1 MCVTHFR
8 LQQRRFGTHSSI
20 TPTGP
25 SAELTSCTS
34 NGSVICRCSP
44 SPSSIVGPVITQLW
58 PHDPCKTGLHIT
70 GNITGT
76 DVASPNGTG
85 SHSTGVRS
93 LATVTTG
100 TSMRDVLTSE
110 PIPHRLSARACAHV
124 HRSRHPITSPAP
136 PADVCHTA
144 VGLPIF
150 LATPAAPCSHVV
162 LDRCS
167 APVWPPLVQCY
178 HCAAAIE
185 LLAPIPTPIKYTHG
199 QAIGKCRACVQSL
212 INILVAASPKV

>member
-85 SHSTGVRS
+85 SHSTGIRS

-100 TSMRDVLTSE
+100 TSMCDALTSE

-136 PADVCHTA
+136 PADALC
-144 VGLPIF
+144 
-150 LATPAAPCSHVV
+150 ATPQSACLFFWRLLQLHALTWCSTGALH
-162 LDRCS
+162 LCGH
-167 APVWPPLVQCY
+167 L
-178 HCAAAIE
+178 
-185 LLAPIPTPIKYTHG
+185 
-199 QAIGKCRACVQSL
+199 
-212 INILVAASPKV
+212 